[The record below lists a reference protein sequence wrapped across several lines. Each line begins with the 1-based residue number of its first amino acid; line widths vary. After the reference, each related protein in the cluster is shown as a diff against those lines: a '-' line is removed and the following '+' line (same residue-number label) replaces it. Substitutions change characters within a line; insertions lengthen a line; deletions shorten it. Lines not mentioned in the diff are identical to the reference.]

1 MWQLTKNKS
10 KKKKFVKQKKN
21 TKELKV
27 SFLEIKF
34 AKMSFNGSFRSNF
47 YEKLANGIKNGV
59 RFYDVIKNLE
69 ERYGQKNKKDPKAIA
84 MWHIRKQMDEHS
96 SLAKALQGWSKSEE
110 VAIID
115 AGETSGDLVNALH
128 LSRNIIENNKKMVGT
143 LIKALTYPFILVT
156 VAIFVLFFLGTYVIP
171 QITESVGNA
180 EAWTGAAGSLY
191 KTSLFVQS
199 EKFFISIGAFFG
211 LLILIFN
218 TMTSSWFGSN
228 IRKYFDKIPP
238 WSIYREMQGSA
249 FIISLSSM
257 LKAGI
262 KIHDSLIRIAKNSS
276 SWTRHRIGS
285 IVMAQKSGHAGLGD
299 AMLEANQGFPDKET
313 IEDIKFY
320 QSLGNLDEILDQ
332 IGQQNMKRTLANLE
346 KISGRISA
354 LSMLI
359 IIGMVV
365 WIVIGVMSIQ
375 DQITTQMAF

>member
-1 MWQLTKNKS
+1 MSNLKTKNKILL
-10 KKKKFVKQKKN
+10 KKKKKN
-21 TKELKV
+21 KEIKV
-27 SFLEIKF
+27 SAFEIKF
-34 AKMSFNGSFRSNF
+34 AKMTFNSSFRISF
-47 YEKLANGIKNGV
+47 YEKLENGIKNGV
-59 RFYDVIKNLE
+59 KIYDVIKNLE

-84 MWHIRKQMDEHS
+84 MWHMRKEMDEHS
-96 SLAKALQGWSKSEE
+96 SLSRSLKGWAKSEE

-115 AGETSGDLVNALH
+115 AGETSGDLINALS

-143 LIKALTYPFILVT
+143 LIKALTYPAILVT

-199 EKFFISIGAFFG
+199 EKFFISIGIFFG
-211 LLILIFN
+211 VMFFIFN
-218 TMTSSWFGSN
+218 TMTSSWFGSG
-228 IRKYFDKIPP
+228 IRKYFDKFPP

-285 IVMAQKSGHAGLGD
+285 IIMAQKSGHSGLGD
-299 AMLEANQGFPDKET
+299 AMLESNQGFPDKET
-313 IEDIKFY
+313 IEDIRFY
-320 QSLGNLDEILDQ
+320 QSLGNLDEILEQ
-332 IGQQNMKRTLANLE
+332 IGQQNMKRTLSNLE

-354 LSMLI
+354 ISMLI